1 MIAGRRR
8 SARVAGMT
16 PPLDPAL
23 PLEDLKAFL
32 RFPSISTQ
40 LEHAPDLDSCAEWLR
55 EKLTAIGLTATIH
68 TTPGSPV
75 VVAHSPRD
83 PAKRTVLIYGHYDV
97 QPAEPLGSW
106 TTPPFEPRVE
116 EGRVYARGAADNKG
130 QILAHILGVAET
142 LREHGELPVN
152 VIFLI
157 EGEEE
162 IGSPNLTEF
171 LREHREELACDLV
184 AISDTAMAPGNKPAL
199 TYALR
204 GVAAMELI
212 VRGPARDL
220 HSGLFGGAVAN
231 PAAVVGRLI
240 ASLHDDDGRVR
251 IPGFYDAV
259 RLLAPWEREAAAD
272 LEAATGGDDSIR
284 ELAGV
289 TELVGE
295 KGFTTTE
302 RIGAR
307 PTAEVNGIGGG
318 YQGAGTKTVLPREA
332 FAKLTVR
339 LVADQDPA
347 VILAAAEEY
356 LRRQTPP
363 GVLLEIVT
371 GHSGASYQ
379 SDPNSPD
386 GLAARKALAGA
397 FGAEPLLLRDG
408 GSIPILATLKEILGV
423 DSYLLGLA
431 NPDSRIHSPDENM
444 LVENFLGGIRMS
456 RLLLHELAGT
466 SSTR

>member
-1 MIAGRRR
+1 M
-8 SARVAGMT
+8 
-16 PPLDPAL
+16 D
-23 PLEDLKAFL
+23 PLEELTSFL

-40 LEHAPDLDSCAEWLR
+40 PEHAPDLVACAEWLR
-55 EKLTAIGLTATIH
+55 EKLTTIGLTATVH
-68 TTPGSPV
+68 PTPGSPV
-75 VVAHSPRD
+75 VIASTPRD
-83 PAKRTVLIYGHYDV
+83 PAKRTVLVYGHYDV
-97 QPAEPLGSW
+97 QPPDPLDGW
-106 TTPPFEPRVE
+106 TTPPFEPRIE
-116 EGRVYARGAADNKG
+116 EGRIYARGAADNKG
-130 QILAHILGVAET
+130 QILAHILGVAQT
-142 LREHGELPVN
+142 LRERGSLPVN
-152 VIFLI
+152 LIFLI

-162 IGSPNLTEF
+162 IGSPNLADF
-171 LREHREELACDLV
+171 LRAHKEDLACDLV

-204 GVAAMELI
+204 GIAAMELI

-231 PAAVVGRLI
+231 PVTVVARLL
-240 ASLHDDDGRVR
+240 ASLHDDEGRVR

-259 RLLAPWEREAAAD
+259 RPLQPWERVAAAD
-272 LEAATGGDDSIR
+272 LEAASGGDEAIK

-289 TELVGE
+289 TELYGE
-295 KGFTTTE
+295 KDFTTIE

-318 YQGAGTKTVLPREA
+318 YQGAGTKTVLPKEA
-332 FAKLTVR
+332 FAKLTFR

-347 VILAAAEEY
+347 LILAAAEEY
-356 LRRQTPP
+356 LRNQKPP

-371 GHSGASYQ
+371 GHSGSAYQ

-431 NPDSRIHSPDENM
+431 NPDSRIHSPNENM
-444 LVENFLGGIRMS
+444 LIENFLGGIRMS
-456 RLLLHELAGT
+456 QILLEELA
-466 SSTR
+466 

>member
-1 MIAGRRR
+1 M
-8 SARVAGMT
+8 SAQTDLQNQPV
-16 PPLDPAL
+16 
-23 PLEDLKAFL
+23 EELKAFL

-40 LEHAPDLDSCAEWLR
+40 PEHAPDLDSCAEWLR
-55 EKLTAIGLTATIH
+55 EKLSSIGLEAAVH
-68 TTPGSPV
+68 STPGSPV
-75 VVAHSPRD
+75 VVAATPRD

-97 QPAEPLGSW
+97 QPPEPLEGW
-106 TTPPFEPRVE
+106 TTPPFEPRIE
-116 EGRVYARGAADNKG
+116 EGRIYARGAADNKG

-142 LREHGELPVN
+142 LREKGSLPVN

-162 IGSPNLTEF
+162 IGSPNLEEF

-204 GVAAMELI
+204 GIAAMELV

-231 PAAVVGRLI
+231 PVTVLSRLI
-240 ASLHDDDGRVR
+240 ASLHDENGRVR
-251 IPGFYDAV
+251 IPGFYDDV
-259 RLLAPWEREAAAD
+259 RPLEPWERTAASD
-272 LEAATGGDDSIR
+272 LEKASGGDDAIR

-289 TELVGE
+289 TQLVGE
-295 KGFTTTE
+295 KGFSTIE

-318 YQGAGTKTVLPREA
+318 YQGAGTKTVLPKEA
-332 FAKLTVR
+332 FAKLTFR

-356 LRRQTPP
+356 LRSQTPP
-363 GVLLEIVT
+363 GVLLEVIT
-371 GHSGASYQ
+371 GHSGAAYQ

-444 LVENFLGGIRMS
+444 LIENFLGGIRMN
-456 RLLLHELAGT
+456 RLLLEALG
-466 SSTR
+466 

>member
-1 MIAGRRR
+1 M
-8 SARVAGMT
+8 SAQINLQNEPV
-16 PPLDPAL
+16 
-23 PLEDLKAFL
+23 EELKAFL

-40 LEHAPDLDSCAEWLR
+40 PEHAPDLDSCAEWLR
-55 EKLTAIGLTATIH
+55 EKLSSIGLEAAVH
-68 TTPGSPV
+68 STPGSPV
-75 VVAHSPRD
+75 VVAATPRD

-97 QPAEPLGSW
+97 QPPDPLEGW
-106 TTPPFEPRVE
+106 TTPPFEPRIE
-116 EGRVYARGAADNKG
+116 EGRIHARGAADNKG

-142 LREHGELPVN
+142 LREKGSLPVN

-162 IGSPNLTEF
+162 IGSPNLEEF

-204 GVAAMELI
+204 GIAAMELV

-231 PAAVVGRLI
+231 PVTVLSRLI
-240 ASLHDDDGRVR
+240 ASLHDENGRVR

-259 RLLAPWEREAAAD
+259 RPLEPWERTAASD
-272 LEAATGGDDSIR
+272 LEKASGGDDAIR

-289 TELVGE
+289 TQLVGE
-295 KGFTTTE
+295 KGFSTIE

-318 YQGAGTKTVLPREA
+318 YQGAGTKTVLPKEA
-332 FAKLTVR
+332 FAKLTFR

-347 VILAAAEEY
+347 VILTAAEEY
-356 LRRQTPP
+356 LRCQTPP
-363 GVLLEIVT
+363 GVLLEVIT
-371 GHSGASYQ
+371 GHSGAAYQ

-386 GLAARKALAGA
+386 GHAARKALAGA

-444 LVENFLGGIRMS
+444 LIENFLGGIRMN
-456 RLLLHELAGT
+456 RILLQELARDIGG
-466 SSTR
+466 

>member
-1 MIAGRRR
+1 M
-8 SARVAGMT
+8 SAQTDLQNQPV
-16 PPLDPAL
+16 
-23 PLEDLKAFL
+23 EELKAFL

-40 LEHAPDLDSCAEWLR
+40 PEHAPDLDSCAEWLR
-55 EKLTAIGLTATIH
+55 EKLSSIGLEAAVH
-68 TTPGSPV
+68 STPGSPV
-75 VVAHSPRD
+75 VVAATPRD

-97 QPAEPLGSW
+97 QPPDPLEGW
-106 TTPPFEPRVE
+106 TTPPFEPRIE
-116 EGRVYARGAADNKG
+116 EGRIYARGAADNKG

-142 LREHGELPVN
+142 LHEKGSLPVN

-162 IGSPNLTEF
+162 IGSPNLEEF

-204 GVAAMELI
+204 GIAAMELV

-231 PAAVVGRLI
+231 PVTVLSRLI
-240 ASLHDDDGRVR
+240 ASLHDENGRVR

-259 RLLAPWEREAAAD
+259 RPLEPWERTAASD
-272 LEAATGGDDSIR
+272 LENASGGDDAIR

-289 TELVGE
+289 TQLVGE
-295 KGFTTTE
+295 KGFSTIE

-318 YQGAGTKTVLPREA
+318 YQGAGTKTVLPKEA
-332 FAKLTVR
+332 FAKLTFR

-356 LRRQTPP
+356 LRSQTPP
-363 GVLLEIVT
+363 GVLLEVIT
-371 GHSGASYQ
+371 GHSGAAYQ

-397 FGAEPLLLRDG
+397 FGADPLLLRDG

-444 LVENFLGGIRMS
+444 LIENFLGGIRMN
-456 RLLLHELAGT
+456 RLLLEALG
-466 SSTR
+466 

>member
-1 MIAGRRR
+1 MSLQNPAE
-8 SARVAGMT
+8 
-16 PPLDPAL
+16 PLD
-23 PLEDLKAFL
+23 DLKTFL

-40 LEHAPDLDSCAEWLR
+40 PDHAPDIMACAEWLS
-55 EKLTAIGLTATIH
+55 EKLTVSGLNVAVYP
-68 TTPGSPV
+68 TPGSPV
-75 VVAHSPRD
+75 VIASTQRD
-83 PAKRTVLIYGHYDV
+83 SAKRTVLIYGHYDV
-97 QPAEPLGSW
+97 QPPDPLDGW
-106 TTPPFEPRVE
+106 TTPPFEPRIE
-116 EGRVYARGAADNKG
+116 EGRIYARGAADNKG

-142 LREHGELPVN
+142 IRKNGSLPVN

-162 IGSPNLTEF
+162 IGSPNLADF

-204 GVAAMELI
+204 GIAALELI
-212 VRGPARDL
+212 VRGPSCDL

-231 PAAVVGRLI
+231 PATAVARLL
-240 ASLHDDDGRVR
+240 AALHDAEGRVL

-259 RLLAPWEREAAAD
+259 RPLEPWEREAAAD
-272 LEAATGGDDSIR
+272 LEKATGGENAIKK
-284 ELAGV
+284 LAGV
-289 TELVGE
+289 IELFGE
-295 KGFTTTE
+295 KGFTTIE

-318 YQGAGTKTVLPREA
+318 YQGPGTKTVLPKEA
-332 FAKLTVR
+332 FAKVTFR
-339 LVADQDPA
+339 LVADQDPD

-356 LRRQTPP
+356 LRAQTPP
-363 GVLLEIVT
+363 GVLLEVMA
-371 GHSGASYQ
+371 GHSGAAYQ
-379 SDPNSPD
+379 SDPNSRD
-386 GLAARKALAGA
+386 GLAARKALAEA

-444 LVENFLGGIRMS
+444 LIENFLGGIRMN
-456 RLLLHELAGT
+456 RILLEELA
-466 SSTR
+466 RA

>member
-1 MIAGRRR
+1 
-8 SARVAGMT
+8 V
-16 PPLDPAL
+16 
-23 PLEDLKAFL
+23 EELKAFL

-40 LEHAPDLDSCAEWLR
+40 PEHAPDLDSCAEWLR
-55 EKLTAIGLTATIH
+55 EKLSSIGLEAAVH
-68 TTPGSPV
+68 STPGSPV
-75 VVAHSPRD
+75 VVAATPRD

-97 QPAEPLGSW
+97 QPPDPLEGW
-106 TTPPFEPRVE
+106 TTPPFEPRIE
-116 EGRVYARGAADNKG
+116 EGRIYARGASDNKG

-142 LREHGELPVN
+142 LREKGALPVN

-162 IGSPNLTEF
+162 IGSPNLEEF

-204 GVAAMELI
+204 GIAAMELV

-231 PAAVVGRLI
+231 PVTVLSRLI
-240 ASLHDDDGRVR
+240 ASLHDENGRVR

-259 RLLAPWEREAAAD
+259 RPLEPWERTAASD
-272 LEAATGGDDSIR
+272 LEKASGGDDAIR

-289 TELVGE
+289 TQLVGE
-295 KGFTTTE
+295 KGFSTIE

-318 YQGAGTKTVLPREA
+318 YQGAGTKTVLPKEA
-332 FAKLTVR
+332 FAKLTFR

-356 LRRQTPP
+356 LRSQTPP
-363 GVLLEIVT
+363 GVLLEVIT
-371 GHSGASYQ
+371 GHSGAAYQ

-397 FGAEPLLLRDG
+397 FGADPLLLRDG

-444 LVENFLGGIRMS
+444 LIENFLGGIRMN
-456 RLLLHELAGT
+456 RILLQELARDIGG
-466 SSTR
+466 

>member
-1 MIAGRRR
+1 MDQ
-8 SARVAGMT
+8 
-16 PPLDPAL
+16 LDPL
-23 PLEDLKAFL
+23 QKLQEFL

-40 LEHAPDLDSCAEWLR
+40 PEHAPDLLSCAEWLR
-55 EKLTAIGLTATIH
+55 ELLSGIGPGVMEASVH
-68 TTPGSPV
+68 STPGSPV
-75 VVAHSPRD
+75 VLAATPRD
-83 PAKRTVLIYGHYDV
+83 PAKRTILIYGHYDV
-97 QPAEPLGSW
+97 QPPDPLDGW
-106 TTPPFEPRVE
+106 TTPPFEPRIAD
-116 EGRVYARGAADNKG
+116 GRIYARGAADNKG
-130 QILAHILGVAET
+130 QILAHILGVAQT
-142 LREHGELPVN
+142 LREKGVLPVN

-162 IGSPNLTEF
+162 IGSPNLADF

-204 GVAAMELI
+204 GIAAMELV

-231 PAAVVGRLI
+231 PVIVLARLL
-240 ASLHDDDGRVR
+240 ATLHDAKGRVL
-251 IPGFYDAV
+251 IPAFYDAV
-259 RLLAPWEREAAAD
+259 RPLAPWEREAAAD
-272 LEAATGGDDSIR
+272 LEKAAGGDAAIK

-289 TELVGE
+289 TDLFGE
-295 KGFTTTE
+295 EGFSTIE

-318 YQGAGTKTVLPREA
+318 YQGAGTKTVLPKEA
-332 FAKLTVR
+332 FAKLTFR
-339 LVADQDPA
+339 LVADQDPS

-356 LRRQTPP
+356 LRKQTPP
-363 GVLLEIVT
+363 GVLLEVMT
-371 GHSGASYQ
+371 GHSGAAYQ
-379 SDPNSPD
+379 NDPNSPD

-423 DSYLLGLA
+423 DSHLLGLA

-444 LVENFLGGIRMS
+444 LIENFLGGIRMN
-456 RLLLHELAGT
+456 RILLEELGKV
-466 SSTR
+466 

>member
-1 MIAGRRR
+1 MGD
-8 SARVAGMT
+8 SSE
-16 PPLDPAL
+16 LL
-23 PLEDLKAFL
+23 EPLEPLETLSQFL

-40 LEHAPDLDSCAEWLR
+40 PEHAPDLQACAEWLS
-55 EKLTAIGLTATIH
+55 EKLTAIGLTATVH
-68 TTPGSPV
+68 PTPGSPV
-75 VVAHSPRD
+75 VVAATPRD
-83 PAKRTVLIYGHYDV
+83 PQKRTVLIYGHYDV
-97 QPAEPLGSW
+97 QPPDPLEGW
-106 TTPPFEPRVE
+106 TTPPFEPRIE
-116 EGRVYARGAADNKG
+116 EGRIYARGAADTKG

-142 LREHGELPVN
+142 LREKGSLPVN

-162 IGSPNLTEF
+162 IGSPSLADF
-171 LREHREELACDLV
+171 LLEHREELACDLV
-184 AISDTAMAPGNKPAL
+184 AISDTGMAPGNKPAL

-204 GVAAMELI
+204 GIAAMELI

-231 PAAVVGRLI
+231 PATVVARLL
-240 ASLHDDDGRVR
+240 ASLHDDQGRVR

-259 RLLAPWEREAAAD
+259 RPLEPWEREAAAS
-272 LEAATGGDDSIR
+272 LEKVSGGDDAIK

-289 TELVGE
+289 AELFGE
-295 KGFTTTE
+295 KDFTTIE

-318 YQGAGTKTVLPREA
+318 YQGAGTKTVLPKEA
-332 FAKLTVR
+332 FAKITFR
-339 LVADQDPA
+339 LVANQDPA

-356 LRRQTPP
+356 LRNQTPP
-363 GVLLEIVT
+363 GVLLEIIT
-371 GHSGASYQ
+371 GHSGAAYQ

-397 FGAEPLLLRDG
+397 FGSEPLLLRDG
-408 GSIPILATLKEILGV
+408 GSIPILATLKQILGV

-431 NPDSRIHSPDENM
+431 NPDSRSHSPDENM
-444 LVENFLGGIRMS
+444 LVENFLGGIRMN
-456 RLLLHELAGT
+456 RILIQELA
-466 SSTR
+466 

>member
-1 MIAGRRR
+1 MMDL
-8 SARVAGMT
+8 VGMG
-16 PPLDPAL
+16 D
-23 PLEDLKAFL
+23 PLEPLEPLETLSEFL

-40 LEHAPDLDSCAEWLR
+40 PEHAPDLEACAEWLS
-55 EKLTAIGLTATIH
+55 EKLTAIGLTATVH
-68 TTPGSPV
+68 PTSGSPV
-75 VVAHSPRD
+75 VVATTPRD
-83 PAKRTVLIYGHYDV
+83 PQKRTVLIYGHYDV
-97 QPAEPLGSW
+97 QPPDPLEGW
-106 TTPPFEPRVE
+106 TTPPFEPRIE
-116 EGRVYARGAADNKG
+116 EGRIYARGAADNKG

-142 LREHGELPVN
+142 LREKGALPVN

-162 IGSPNLTEF
+162 IGSPSLADF
-171 LREHREELACDLV
+171 LSEHREELACDLV
-184 AISDTAMAPGNKPAL
+184 AISDTGMAPGNKPAL

-204 GVAAMELI
+204 GIVAMELI

-231 PAAVVGRLI
+231 PATVVARLI
-240 ASLHDDDGRVR
+240 ASLHDDEGCVR

-259 RLLAPWEREAAAD
+259 RPLELWEREAAAS
-272 LEAATGGDDSIR
+272 LEKASGGDEAIK

-289 TELVGE
+289 ADLFGE
-295 KGFTTTE
+295 KDFTTIE

-318 YQGAGTKTVLPREA
+318 YQGDGTKTVLPKEA
-332 FAKLTVR
+332 FAKLTFR
-339 LVADQDPA
+339 LVANQDPA

-356 LRRQTPP
+356 LRNQTPP
-363 GVLLEIVT
+363 GILLEIIT
-371 GHSGASYQ
+371 GHAGAAYQ
-379 SDPNSPD
+379 ADPNSPD

-408 GSIPILATLKEILGV
+408 GSIPILATLKQILGV

-444 LVENFLGGIRMS
+444 LIENFLGGIRMNQI
-456 RLLLHELAGT
+456 LLQELA
-466 SSTR
+466 R

>member
-1 MIAGRRR
+1 MK
-8 SARVAGMT
+8 T
-16 PPLDPAL
+16 PLDL
-23 PLEDLKAFL
+23 LSEFL
-32 RFPSISTQ
+32 RFSSISTQ
-40 LEHAPDLDSCAEWLR
+40 PEHAPDLLACAEWLR
-55 EKLTAIGLTATIH
+55 ALLSKIGLEAAVH
-68 TTPGSPV
+68 TTLGSPV
-75 VVAHSPRD
+75 VVARTPHD

-97 QPAEPLGSW
+97 QPPEPLSGW

-116 EGRVYARGAADNKG
+116 DVRIYARGAADNKG
-130 QILAHILGVAET
+130 QILAHIIGVAET
-142 LREHGELPVN
+142 LREKGALPVN

-162 IGSPNLTEF
+162 IGSPNLAQF
-171 LREHREELACDLV
+171 LTEHRAELACDLA
-184 AISDTAMAPGNKPAL
+184 AISDTAMAPGNRPAL

-204 GVAAMELI
+204 GIAAMELI

-231 PAAVVGRLI
+231 PATVVARLI
-240 ASLHDDDGRVR
+240 ASLHDTDGRVL

-259 RLLAPWEREAAAD
+259 RPLAPWEREAAVE
-272 LEAATGGDDSIR
+272 LAAAAGGDEAIKN
-284 ELAGV
+284 LAGV

-295 KGFTTTE
+295 KGFTTIE

-318 YQGAGTKTVLPREA
+318 YQGAGTKTVLPCQA
-332 FAKLTVR
+332 FAKLTFR

-347 VILAAAEEY
+347 VILTAAEEY
-356 LRRQTPP
+356 LRSQTPP
-363 GVLLEIVT
+363 GVLLEIIT
-371 GHSGASYQ
+371 GHSGAAYQ

-444 LVENFLGGIRMS
+444 LIENFIGGIKMS
-456 RLLLHELAGT
+456 RLLLDELNRH
-466 SSTR
+466 S

>member
-1 MIAGRRR
+1 MVSRPDILHCMNTTHPSR
-8 SARVAGMT
+8 
-16 PPLDPAL
+16 DPI
-23 PLEDLKAFL
+23 DLLTEFL

-40 LEHAPDLDSCAEWLR
+40 PEHAADLLGSAEWLR
-55 EKLTAIGLTATIH
+55 ELLSSSGLEATVH

-75 VVAHSPRD
+75 VLARTPRD

-97 QPAEPLGSW
+97 QPPDPLEGW
-106 TTPPFEPRVE
+106 TTPPFEPRIA
-116 EGRVYARGAADNKG
+116 EGRIYARGAADNKG
-130 QILAHILGVAET
+130 QILAHILGVAEA
-142 LREHGELPVN
+142 LREKGSLPVN

-162 IGSPNLTEF
+162 IGSPNLGEF
-171 LREHREELACDLV
+171 LQEHRDELACDLV
-184 AISDTAMAPGNKPAL
+184 AISDTAMAPGNRPAL

-204 GVAAMELI
+204 GIAAMELV

-231 PAAVVGRLI
+231 PVTVLARLL
-240 ASLHDDDGRVR
+240 ATLHDAEGRVL

-259 RLLAPWEREAAAD
+259 RPLESWEREAATA
-272 LEAATGGDDSIR
+272 LENASGGEAALK

-289 TELVGE
+289 SELTGE
-295 KGFTTTE
+295 KGYSAVE

-318 YQGAGTKTVLPREA
+318 YQGAGTKTVLPKEA
-332 FAKLTVR
+332 FAKLTFR
-339 LVADQDPA
+339 LVADQKA
-347 VILAAAEEY
+347 EVILAAAEEY
-356 LRRQTPP
+356 LRSQCPP
-363 GVLLEIVT
+363 GVLLEVIT
-371 GHSGASYQ
+371 GHSGGAYQ
-379 SDPNSPD
+379 NDPNSPD

-423 DSYLLGLA
+423 DSHLLGLA
-431 NPDSRIHSPDENM
+431 NPDSQIHSPDENM
-444 LVENFLGGIRMS
+444 LIENFLGGIRMNQI
-456 RLLLHELAGT
+456 LLQELA
-466 SSTR
+466 R

>member
-1 MIAGRRR
+1 M
-8 SARVAGMT
+8 
-16 PPLDPAL
+16 D
-23 PLEDLKAFL
+23 PLEELKSFL

-40 LEHAPDLDSCAEWLR
+40 PEHAPDLAACAEWLW
-55 EKLTAIGLTATIH
+55 EKLTAIGLTASVH
-68 TTPGSPV
+68 STPGSPV
-75 VVAHSPRD
+75 VVARSAHD
-83 PAKRTVLIYGHYDV
+83 PKKRTVLIYGHYDV
-97 QPAEPLGSW
+97 QPPEPLSGW
-106 TTPPFEPRVE
+106 TTPPFEPRIE
-116 EGRVYARGAADNKG
+116 NGHIHARGAADNKG

-142 LREHGELPVN
+142 LRERGSLPVN

-162 IGSPNLTEF
+162 IGSPNLEEF
-171 LREHREELACDLV
+171 LREHRAELACDLV
-184 AISDTAMAPGNKPAL
+184 AISDTAMGPGNTAAL

-204 GVAAMELI
+204 GIAAMELI

-231 PAAVVGRLI
+231 PATVVARLL
-240 ASLHDDDGRVR
+240 ASLHDADGRVL

-259 RLLAPWEREAAAD
+259 RPLQQWERAAAAD
-272 LEAATGGDDSIR
+272 LERAAGGDEAIK

-289 TELVGE
+289 KELFGE
-295 KGFTTTE
+295 KGFTTIE

-318 YQGAGTKTVLPREA
+318 YQGAGTKTVLPKEA
-332 FAKLTVR
+332 FAKITFR

-347 VILAAAEEY
+347 LILAAAEEY
-356 LRRQTPP
+356 LRAQTPP

-371 GHSGASYQ
+371 GHSGAAYQ
-379 SDPNSPD
+379 YDPNSPD
-386 GLAARKALAGA
+386 GIAARKALKEA

-431 NPDSRIHSPDENM
+431 NPDCRIHSPNENM
-444 LVENFLGGIRMS
+444 LVENFLGGIRMNQI
-456 RLLLHELAGT
+456 LLEELGKA
-466 SSTR
+466 S

>member
-1 MIAGRRR
+1 MDQ
-8 SARVAGMT
+8 
-16 PPLDPAL
+16 LDPL
-23 PLEDLKAFL
+23 HKLREFL
-32 RFPSISTQ
+32 RFPSVSTQ
-40 LEHAPDLDSCAEWLR
+40 PDHAPDLLSCAEWLR
-55 EKLTAIGLTATIH
+55 ELLTGIGLTASVH
-68 TTPGSPV
+68 STPGSPV
-75 VVAHSPRD
+75 VLAATPRD

-97 QPAEPLGSW
+97 QPPDPLEGW
-106 TTPPFEPRVE
+106 TTPPFEPRIAD
-116 EGRVYARGAADNKG
+116 GRIYARGAADNKG

-142 LREHGELPVN
+142 LREKGVLPVN

-162 IGSPNLTEF
+162 IGSPNLADF

-204 GVAAMELI
+204 GIAAMELI

-231 PAAVVGRLI
+231 PVTVLARLL
-240 ASLHDDDGRVR
+240 ATLHDAKGRVL

-259 RLLAPWEREAAAD
+259 RPLAPWEREAAAD
-272 LEAATGGDDSIR
+272 LEKAAGGDAAIK

-289 TELVGE
+289 IDLFGE
-295 KGFTTTE
+295 EGFSTIE

-318 YQGAGTKTVLPREA
+318 YQGAGTKTVLPKEA
-332 FAKLTVR
+332 FAKLTFR

-347 VILAAAEEY
+347 VILTSAEEY
-356 LRRQTPP
+356 LRKQTPP
-363 GVLLEIVT
+363 GVLLEVIT
-371 GHSGASYQ
+371 GHSGAAYQ
-379 SDPNSPD
+379 NDPNSPD

-423 DSYLLGLA
+423 DSHLLGLA
-431 NPDSRIHSPDENM
+431 NADSRIHSPDENM
-444 LVENFLGGIRMS
+444 ILENFLGGIRMN
-456 RLLLHELAGT
+456 RILLQELA
-466 SSTR
+466 R

>member
-1 MIAGRRR
+1 M
-8 SARVAGMT
+8 
-16 PPLDPAL
+16 D
-23 PLEDLKAFL
+23 PLEELTSFL

-40 LEHAPDLDSCAEWLR
+40 PEHAPDLVACAEWLR
-55 EKLTAIGLTATIH
+55 EKLTTIGLTATVH
-68 TTPGSPV
+68 PTPGSPV
-75 VVAHSPRD
+75 VVASTPRD

-97 QPAEPLGSW
+97 QPPDPLDGW
-106 TTPPFEPRVE
+106 TTPPFEPRIE
-116 EGRVYARGAADNKG
+116 EGRIYARGAADNKG

-142 LREHGELPVN
+142 LREKGSLPVN

-162 IGSPNLTEF
+162 IGSPNLADF
-171 LREHREELACDLV
+171 LRAHKEDLACDLV

-204 GVAAMELI
+204 GIAAMELI

-231 PAAVVGRLI
+231 PVTVVARLL
-240 ASLHDDDGRVR
+240 ASLHDDEGRVR

-259 RLLAPWEREAAAD
+259 RPLQPWERVAAAD
-272 LEAATGGDDSIR
+272 LEAASGGDEAIK

-289 TELVGE
+289 TELFGE
-295 KGFTTTE
+295 KDFTTIE

-318 YQGAGTKTVLPREA
+318 YQGAGTKTVLPKEA
-332 FAKLTVR
+332 FAKLTFR

-347 VILAAAEEY
+347 LILAAAEEY
-356 LRRQTPP
+356 LRNQTPP
-363 GVLLEIVT
+363 GVLLEIIT
-371 GHSGASYQ
+371 GHSGAAYQ

-431 NPDSRIHSPDENM
+431 NPDSRIHSPNENM
-444 LVENFLGGIRMS
+444 LIENFLGGIRMNQI
-456 RLLLHELAGT
+456 LLEELA
-466 SSTR
+466 

>member
-1 MIAGRRR
+1 MMDL
-8 SARVAGMT
+8 VGMGDS
-16 PPLDPAL
+16 LE
-23 PLEDLKAFL
+23 PLEPLETLSQFL

-40 LEHAPDLDSCAEWLR
+40 PEHAPDLQACAEWLS
-55 EKLTAIGLTATIH
+55 EKLTAIGLTATVH
-68 TTPGSPV
+68 PTPGSSV
-75 VVAHSPRD
+75 VVAATPRD
-83 PAKRTVLIYGHYDV
+83 PQKRTVLIYGHYDV
-97 QPAEPLGSW
+97 QPPDPLEGW
-106 TTPPFEPRVE
+106 TTPPFEPRIE
-116 EGRVYARGAADNKG
+116 EGRIYARGAADNKG

-142 LREHGELPVN
+142 LREKGTLPVN

-162 IGSPNLTEF
+162 IGSPSLADF
-171 LREHREELACDLV
+171 LLEHREELACDLV
-184 AISDTAMAPGNKPAL
+184 AISDTGMAPGNKPAL

-204 GVAAMELI
+204 GIAAMELI

-231 PAAVVGRLI
+231 PATVVARLL
-240 ASLHDDDGRVR
+240 ASLHDDQGRVR

-259 RLLAPWEREAAAD
+259 RPLEPWEREAAAS
-272 LEAATGGDDSIR
+272 LEKVSGGDDAIK

-289 TELVGE
+289 AELFGE
-295 KGFTTTE
+295 KDFTTIE

-318 YQGAGTKTVLPREA
+318 YQGAGTKTVLPKEA
-332 FAKLTVR
+332 FAKITFR
-339 LVADQDPA
+339 LVANQDPA

-356 LRRQTPP
+356 LRNQTPP
-363 GVLLEIVT
+363 GVLLEIIT
-371 GHSGASYQ
+371 GHSGAAYQ

-397 FGAEPLLLRDG
+397 FGSEPLLLRDG
-408 GSIPILATLKEILGV
+408 GSIPILATLKQILGV

-444 LVENFLGGIRMS
+444 LVENFLGGIRMN
-456 RLLLHELAGT
+456 RILIQELA
-466 SSTR
+466 

>member
-1 MIAGRRR
+1 M
-8 SARVAGMT
+8 ST
-16 PPLDPAL
+16 PRDFVID
-23 PLEDLKAFL
+23 PLEELKAFL

-40 LEHAPDLDSCAEWLR
+40 PEHAPDLEACAEWLC
-55 EKLTAIGLTATIH
+55 EKLTAIGLNATVH
-68 TTPGSPV
+68 PTTGYPV
-75 VVAHSPRD
+75 VVATTAREPQ
-83 PAKRTVLIYGHYDV
+83 KRTVLIYGHYDV
-97 QPAEPLGSW
+97 QPPDPLEGW
-106 TTPPFEPRVE
+106 TTPPFEPLIQ
-116 EGRVYARGAADNKG
+116 EGRIYARGAADNKG
-130 QILAHILGVAET
+130 QILAHILGLAET
-142 LREHGELPVN
+142 LREKGSLPVN

-162 IGSPNLTEF
+162 IGSPSLAHFLT
-171 LREHREELACDLV
+171 EHREELACDLV

-204 GVAAMELI
+204 GIAAMELI

-231 PAAVVGRLI
+231 PATVVARLI
-240 ASLHDDDGRVR
+240 ASLHDAEGRVR

-259 RLLAPWEREAAAD
+259 RPLEPWEREAASA
-272 LEAATGGDDSIR
+272 LEEASGGDAAIKS
-284 ELAGV
+284 LAGV
-289 TELVGE
+289 SELVGE
-295 KGFTTTE
+295 QGFTTIE

-318 YQGAGTKTVLPREA
+318 YQGAGTKTVLPSQA
-332 FAKLTVR
+332 FAKLTFR
-339 LVADQDPA
+339 LVADQDPK
-347 VILAAAEEY
+347 VILSAAEEY
-356 LRRQTPP
+356 LRSQTPP
-363 GVLLEIVT
+363 GVLLEVIT
-371 GHSGASYQ
+371 GHSGAAYQ

-386 GLAARKALAGA
+386 GLAARKALKEA

-444 LVENFLGGIRMS
+444 LVENFRGGIRMNQILLEGLSS
-456 RLLLHELAGT
+456 R
-466 SSTR
+466 

>member
-1 MIAGRRR
+1 M
-8 SARVAGMT
+8 
-16 PPLDPAL
+16 D
-23 PLEDLKAFL
+23 PLEELKSFL

-40 LEHAPDLDSCAEWLR
+40 PEHAPDLASCAEWLW
-55 EKLTAIGLTATIH
+55 ENLTAIGLTASVH
-68 TTPGSPV
+68 STPGSPV
-75 VVAHSPRD
+75 VVARSAHD

-97 QPAEPLGSW
+97 QPPEPLEGW
-106 TTPPFEPRVE
+106 TTPPFEPRIE
-116 EGRVYARGAADNKG
+116 NGRIHARGAADNKG
-130 QILAHILGVAET
+130 QILAHIMGVAET
-142 LREHGELPVN
+142 LREKGSLPVN

-162 IGSPNLTEF
+162 VGSPNLEEF
-171 LREHREELACDLV
+171 LREHRKELACDLV
-184 AISDTAMAPGNKPAL
+184 AISDTAMGPGNTAAL

-204 GVAAMELI
+204 GIAAMELF

-231 PAAVVGRLI
+231 PATVVARLV
-240 ASLHDDDGRVR
+240 ASLHDADGRVR

-259 RLLAPWEREAAAD
+259 RPLESWERAAAAD
-272 LEAATGGDDSIR
+272 LEQAAGGDDAIR

-289 TELVGE
+289 NELYGE
-295 KGFTTTE
+295 KGFTTIE

-318 YQGAGTKTVLPREA
+318 YQGAGTKTVLPKEA
-332 FAKLTVR
+332 FAKITFR

-356 LRRQTPP
+356 LRAQTPP

-371 GHSGASYQ
+371 GHSGAAYQ
-379 SDPNSPD
+379 YDPNSPD
-386 GLAARKALAGA
+386 GLAARKALNEA
-397 FGAEPLLLRDG
+397 FGTEPLLLRDG

-431 NPDSRIHSPDENM
+431 NPDCRIHSPNENM
-444 LVENFLGGIRMS
+444 LVENFLGGIRMNKI
-456 RLLLHELAGT
+456 LLQELA
-466 SSTR
+466 R

>member
-1 MIAGRRR
+1 
-8 SARVAGMT
+8 MT

-23 PLEDLKAFL
+23 PLEELKAFL

-40 LEHAPDLDSCAEWLR
+40 PEHAPDLDSCAEWLR
-55 EKLTAIGLTATIH
+55 EKLSSIGLTAAVH
-68 TTPGSPV
+68 STPGSPV
-75 VVAHSPRD
+75 VLASTPRD

-130 QILAHILGVAET
+130 QILAHILGVADT

-162 IGSPNLTEF
+162 IGSPNLAEF
-171 LREHREELACDLV
+171 LQEHREDLACDLA

-204 GVAAMELI
+204 GIAAMELI

-240 ASLHDDDGRVR
+240 ASLHDADGRVR

-259 RLLAPWEREAAAD
+259 RPLEPWEREAAAV
-272 LEAATGGDDSIR
+272 LEAATGGEESIR

-318 YQGAGTKTVLPREA
+318 YQGAGTKTVLPKEA
-332 FAKLTVR
+332 FAKLTFR

-356 LRRQTPP
+356 LRSQTPP

-371 GHSGASYQ
+371 GHSGAAYQ
-379 SDPNSPD
+379 SDPNSPE

-408 GSIPILATLKEILGV
+408 GSIPILATLKAILGV

-444 LVENFLGGIRMS
+444 LIENFLGGIRMN
-456 RLLLHELAGT
+456 RLLLDELAR
-466 SSTR
+466 SAV

>member
-1 MIAGRRR
+1 
-8 SARVAGMT
+8 MT
-16 PPLDPAL
+16 QPLDPSL
-23 PLEDLKAFL
+23 HLEELKDFL

-40 LEHAPDLDSCAEWLR
+40 PEHAPDLDSCAEWLR
-55 EKLTAIGLTATIH
+55 EKLSAIGLTAAVYS
-68 TTPGSPV
+68 TPGSPV
-75 VVAHSPRD
+75 VVARSTHDS
-83 PAKRTVLIYGHYDV
+83 AKRTILIYGHYDV
-97 QPAEPLGSW
+97 QPAEPLASW

-162 IGSPNLTEF
+162 IGSPNLAEF
-171 LREHREELACDLV
+171 LQEHREELACDLV

-204 GVAAMELI
+204 GIAAMELI

-231 PAAVVGRLI
+231 PATVVSRLI
-240 ASLHDDDGRVR
+240 ASLHDAEGRVR
-251 IPGFYDAV
+251 IPGFYDDV
-259 RLLAPWEREAAAD
+259 RPLAPWERVAAAE
-272 LEAATGGDDSIR
+272 LEAATGGDEAIR

-295 KGFTTTE
+295 EGFTTTE

-318 YQGAGTKTVLPREA
+318 YQGAGTKTVLPKEA
-332 FAKLTVR
+332 FAKLTFR

-371 GHSGASYQ
+371 GHAGAAYQ

-386 GLAARKALAGA
+386 GFAARKALAGA
-397 FGAEPLLLRDG
+397 FGAESLLLRDG

-456 RLLLHELAGT
+456 RLLLAELG
-466 SSTR
+466 SLRSTH

>member
-1 MIAGRRR
+1 M
-8 SARVAGMT
+8 
-16 PPLDPAL
+16 D
-23 PLEDLKAFL
+23 PLEELRSFL
-32 RFPSISTQ
+32 RFPSVSTQ
-40 LEHAPDLDSCAEWLR
+40 LEHAPDLDSCAEWLQ
-55 EKLTAIGLTATIH
+55 EKLSLIGLTATIH
-68 TTPGSPV
+68 STPGSPV
-75 VVAHSPRD
+75 VVAASQHD
-83 PAKRTVLIYGHYDV
+83 PQKRTVLIYGHYDV
-97 QPAEPLGSW
+97 QPPDPLAGW
-106 TTPPFEPRVE
+106 TTPPFQSRIE
-116 EGRVYARGAADNKG
+116 EGRIYARGAADNKG

-142 LREHGELPVN
+142 LREKGSLPVN

-162 IGSPNLTEF
+162 IGSPNLADF
-171 LREHREELACDLV
+171 LLENREELACDVV

-199 TYALR
+199 TYSLR
-204 GVAAMELI
+204 GIAAMELI
-212 VRGPARDL
+212 VRGPSHDL

-231 PAAVVGRLI
+231 PATVLARLL
-240 ASLHDDDGRVR
+240 ASLHNAEGRVL

-259 RLLAPWEREAAAD
+259 RPLEPWEREAAAN
-272 LEAATGGDDSIR
+272 LQKVSGGDDSIK

-289 TELVGE
+289 DELFGE
-295 KGFTTTE
+295 KGFTTIE

-318 YQGAGTKTVLPREA
+318 YQGAGTKTVLPKEA
-332 FAKLTVR
+332 FAKLTFR

-347 VILAAAEEY
+347 MILAAAEEY
-356 LRRQTPP
+356 LRNQTPA
-363 GVLLEIVT
+363 GVLLEIIT
-371 GHSGASYQ
+371 GHSGAAYQ

-444 LVENFLGGIRMS
+444 LIENFLGGIRMNKI
-456 RLLLHELAGT
+456 LLQELA
-466 SSTR
+466 R

>member
-1 MIAGRRR
+1 M
-8 SARVAGMT
+8 SAQIDLQNEPV
-16 PPLDPAL
+16 
-23 PLEDLKAFL
+23 EELKAFL

-40 LEHAPDLDSCAEWLR
+40 PEHAPDLDSCAEWLR
-55 EKLTAIGLTATIH
+55 EKLSSIGLEAAVH
-68 TTPGSPV
+68 STPGSPV
-75 VVAHSPRD
+75 VVAATPRD

-97 QPAEPLGSW
+97 QPPEPLEGW
-106 TTPPFEPRVE
+106 TTPPFEPRIE
-116 EGRVYARGAADNKG
+116 EGRIYARGAADNKG

-142 LREHGELPVN
+142 LREKGSLPVN

-162 IGSPNLTEF
+162 IGSPNLEEF

-204 GVAAMELI
+204 GIAAMELV

-231 PAAVVGRLI
+231 PVTVLSRLI
-240 ASLHDDDGRVR
+240 ASLHDENGRVR

-259 RLLAPWEREAAAD
+259 RPLEPWERTAASD
-272 LEAATGGDDSIR
+272 LEKASGGDDAIR

-289 TELVGE
+289 TQLVGE
-295 KGFTTTE
+295 KGFSTIE

-318 YQGAGTKTVLPREA
+318 YQGAGTKTVLPKEA
-332 FAKLTVR
+332 FAKLTFR

-356 LRRQTPP
+356 LRSQTPP
-363 GVLLEIVT
+363 GVLLEVIT
-371 GHSGASYQ
+371 GHSGAAYQ

-444 LVENFLGGIRMS
+444 LIPNFLGGIRMS
-456 RLLLHELAGT
+456 RILLEELA
-466 SSTR
+466 R

>member
-1 MIAGRRR
+1 M
-8 SARVAGMT
+8 SAQIDLQNEPV
-16 PPLDPAL
+16 
-23 PLEDLKAFL
+23 EELKAFL

-40 LEHAPDLDSCAEWLR
+40 PEHAPDLDSCAEWLR
-55 EKLTAIGLTATIH
+55 EKLSSIGLEAAVH
-68 TTPGSPV
+68 STPGSPV
-75 VVAHSPRD
+75 VVAATPRD

-97 QPAEPLGSW
+97 QPPDPLEGW
-106 TTPPFEPRVE
+106 TTPPFEPRIE
-116 EGRVYARGAADNKG
+116 ESRIYARGAADNKG

-142 LREHGELPVN
+142 LREKGSLPVN

-162 IGSPNLTEF
+162 IGSPNLEEF

-204 GVAAMELI
+204 GIAAMELV

-231 PAAVVGRLI
+231 PVTVLSRLI
-240 ASLHDDDGRVR
+240 ASLHDENGRVR

-259 RLLAPWEREAAAD
+259 RPLEPWERTAASD
-272 LEAATGGDDSIR
+272 LEKASGGDDAIR

-289 TELVGE
+289 TQLVGE
-295 KGFTTTE
+295 KGFSTIE

-318 YQGAGTKTVLPREA
+318 YQGAGTKTVLPKEA
-332 FAKLTVR
+332 FAKLTFR
-339 LVADQDPA
+339 LVADQDPS

-356 LRRQTPP
+356 LRSQTPP
-363 GVLLEIVT
+363 GVLLEVIT
-371 GHSGASYQ
+371 GHSGAAYQ

-444 LVENFLGGIRMS
+444 LIENFLGGIRMN
-456 RLLLHELAGT
+456 RILLQELARDIGG
-466 SSTR
+466 

>member
-1 MIAGRRR
+1 MMDL
-8 SARVAGMT
+8 VGMG
-16 PPLDPAL
+16 D
-23 PLEDLKAFL
+23 PLETLSEFL

-40 LEHAPDLDSCAEWLR
+40 PEHAPDLEACAEWLS
-55 EKLTAIGLTATIH
+55 EKLTAIGLTATVH
-68 TTPGSPV
+68 LTSGSPV
-75 VVAHSPRD
+75 VVATTPRD
-83 PAKRTVLIYGHYDV
+83 PQKRTVLIYGHYDV
-97 QPAEPLGSW
+97 QPPDPLEGW
-106 TTPPFEPRVE
+106 TTPPFEPRIE
-116 EGRVYARGAADNKG
+116 EGRIYARGAADNKG

-142 LREHGELPVN
+142 LREKGTLPVN
-152 VIFLI
+152 IIFLI

-162 IGSPNLTEF
+162 IGSPSLADF
-171 LREHREELACDLV
+171 LVEHREELACDLV
-184 AISDTAMAPGNKPAL
+184 AISDTGMAPGNKPAL

-204 GVAAMELI
+204 GIAAMELI

-231 PAAVVGRLI
+231 PATVVARLI
-240 ASLHDDDGRVR
+240 ASLHDAEGRVR

-259 RLLAPWEREAAAD
+259 RPLEPWEREAAAS
-272 LEAATGGDDSIR
+272 LEKASGGDEAIK

-289 TELVGE
+289 AELFGE
-295 KGFTTTE
+295 KDFTTIE

-318 YQGAGTKTVLPREA
+318 YQGAGTKTVLPKEA
-332 FAKLTVR
+332 FAKLTFR

-356 LRRQTPP
+356 LRNQTPP
-363 GVLLEIVT
+363 GVLLEIIT
-371 GHSGASYQ
+371 GHAGPSYQ

-386 GLAARKALAGA
+386 GLAARKALSGA
-397 FGAEPLLLRDG
+397 FGSEPLLLRDG

-444 LVENFLGGIRMS
+444 LVENFLGGIRMNKI
-456 RLLLHELAGT
+456 LIQELA
-466 SSTR
+466 